1 MRENAQQI
9 LEIINNSDEHLTAEQ
24 VYLRLKEKNSK
35 AVLATVYNNLASLY
49 QKGLIRKVAV
59 AGFPDRYDKMEVRH
73 DHLVCKQCGSLTDI
87 MLEDLTAKL
96 EQETGIHVLSYDL
109 NIDYLCPT
117 CAAELEEGKTRKL
130 ASNNC
135 KCSS

>member
-1 MRENAQQI
+1 MRENARQI

-24 VYLRLKEKNSK
+24 VYL
-35 AVLATVYNNLASLY
+35 

-59 AGFPDRYDKMEVRH
+59 AGFPDRYDKIEVRH
-73 DHLVCKQCGSLTDI
+73 DHLVCKRCGSLTDI

-117 CAAELEEGKTRKL
+117 CAAELEEGKDKE
-130 ASNNC
+130 AGI
-135 KCSS
+135 

>member
-1 MRENAQQI
+1 MRENARQI

-59 AGFPDRYDKMEVRH
+59 ASFPDRYDKMEVRH

-109 NIDYLCPT
+109 NIDYLCPA
-117 CAAELEEGKTRKL
+117 CAAELEEGKDKE
-130 ASNNC
+130 AGI
-135 KCSS
+135 